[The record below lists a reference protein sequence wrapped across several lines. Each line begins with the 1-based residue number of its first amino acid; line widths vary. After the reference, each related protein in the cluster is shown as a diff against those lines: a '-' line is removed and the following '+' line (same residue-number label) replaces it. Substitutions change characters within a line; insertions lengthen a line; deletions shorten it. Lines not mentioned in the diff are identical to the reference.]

1 MSKPTTNTSQKIPYI
16 SPDNGITRYYADRFY
31 LDAPTGLLEYQLA
44 QKEREAQQE
53 SSHNNNNNST
63 NSTTETNVEYCKGC
77 GERKTPPNPNI
88 NNGRTLFNRSKLIN
102 SLDLAAVIIGTYSIG
117 DFDYLSDEFPK
128 LFPRRQKN
136 RSATNC
142 GVDGVANSKDVIN
155 KGVNQKVGSRKR
167 KRRSINN
174 NTRSQSKEKSDHVP
188 TLVLHGQK
196 RFNLNTWTKG
206 RYSVSSWTHSLYS
219 GPAGSDKHLPH
230 HKNTEGEDNEEMLS
244 MEETIKRMERDS
256 QIKTQSQSPRVSLN
270 PSRRQMME
278 CESQDSIQ
286 TDDNDTIR
294 MEQESQDSLPTDAD
308 ILDDLRFPGC
318 GRRLDDGDMDAED
331 GDDHS
336 MAEDDEEEPQ
346 PHSQPQSNIEES
358 EDSLQGIRG
367 GGDSQQFVESQDSVM
382 TYQTPPVID
391 DQSLLNHTAVEGK
404 GEDGKPQQQQ
414 QQQQKH
420 QKQQIDSSPADD
432 SVVNK
437 IWYETPPGCKA
448 ELELKDVDTQVKEK
462 KKELNADV
470 VIRPTFT
477 YGNVTIKLPR
487 TPKTHKRRRRR
498 RRRSSSG
505 SSKRG
510 KEDKSEVKQQQQ
522 PLPKE
527 DQPLEVATAAGSGP
541 VKETPISSK
550 GSNIKPADM
559 NVDEDETKKPPA
571 SAQMDTDN
579 AADTNITATEKKKK
593 PAPSTDKD
601 KDKADME
608 IIDLCDS
615 SQSQGTI
622 VNEMPKHAS
631 EVKQPPR
638 KRQKTSFNHT
648 VFATTSTNGKA
659 KGQVKQSSKKKK
671 KKTSF
676 DRTVFSDITR
686 WDSTAKPVHS
696 FDGQVFFTQIL
707 PAWCKPILPKDLSPK
722 KRARAA
728 QSAWKGEAD
737 EFNKKEEDST
747 SKMGCNHPK
756 FFLLFEKSGSL
767 VVIITTSNLTPGT
780 STEGSWVQR
789 FESITSTDA
798 AATTKQGSGVDFGM
812 PSDFGVILSD
822 FLEKQSEAAD
832 LANDNYSA
840 KAVCGKNSKG
850 AYVKVTKTMGDGVSL
865 DDTDDDGEDDN
876 DWRQPNAKFP
886 GSNADEVE
894 AFFHGEKRTATFT
907 HFAHYEH
914 AKNWRKK
921 YFSRKKYVGNVLPD
935 GFLRRFVQGLEKKG
949 LAGLADQYQFDT
961 SQVHLV
967 STVPGDY
974 LGNLGDRKPCVTYGP
989 QRVASI
995 LSRINDDKNGNSAWI
1010 PPSLNDRLVIQPTSF
1025 GIRWTS
1031 TDLETVAQSFLHHPQ
1046 QNEDTHQEPL
1056 EMTDIVWPSLE
1067 LFDEIERQRR
1077 IIWNKP
1083 PMEGETLAQR
1093 WANKQTEN
1101 GVSCY

>member
-1 MSKPTTNTSQKIPYI
+1 MHTFTTKFLHEIINMSKPTTTNTSQSKSIPYI

-44 QKEREAQQE
+44 QKEREAQP
-53 SSHNNNNNST
+53 HNNST
-63 NSTTETNVEYCKGC
+63 TTNDNNSHKPEYCKGC
-77 GERKTPPNPNI
+77 GTQTTPPNPNI

-102 SLDLAAVIIGTYSIG
+102 SLDLAAVIVGTYSIG

-136 RSATNC
+136 RSANDS
-142 GVDGVANSKDVIN
+142 GVDKDGVNE
-155 KGVNQKVGSRKR
+155 GVNQKVGSRKR
-167 KRRSINN
+167 KRRNINN
-174 NTRSQSKEKSDHVP
+174 TKDQSNSDHVP

-206 RYSVSSWTHSLYS
+206 RYSVSSWTNSLYS

-230 HKNTEGEDNEEMLS
+230 HKNTEGDGDMLS

-256 QIKTQSQSPRVSLN
+256 QIKTQSPARK
-270 PSRRQMME
+270 MME
-278 CESQDSIQ
+278 YDSQDSIQ
-286 TDDNDTIR
+286 TDNDTIR
-294 MEQESQDSLPTDAD
+294 MEHESQDSLPTDAD

-318 GRRLDDGDMDAED
+318 GRRLDDDDD
-331 GDDHS
+331 DDHS
-336 MAEDDEEEPQ
+336 MCVDEDEDEEQPQ
-346 PHSQPQSNIEES
+346 PHSQPQSNIEDS

-367 GGDSQQFVESQDSVM
+367 GGDSQQFVESQDSV

-391 DQSLLNHTAVEGK
+391 DQVTMQANHGEGK
-404 GEDGKPQQQQ
+404 GDCKPQQK
-414 QQQQKH
+414 QQKKQ
-420 QKQQIDSSPADD
+420 QKQHIGDSSPADD

-477 YGNVTIKLPR
+477 YGNVTIKLPS

-498 RRRSSSG
+498 RRRSSSSG

-510 KEDKSEVKQQQQ
+510 KEEKSEAKEQQQQ
-522 PLPKE
+522 PLLEE
-527 DQPLEVATAAGSGP
+527 DQPLQVATADDSAP
-541 VKETPISSK
+541 FKEQSSISSD
-550 GSNIKPADM
+550 GGIKLADI
-559 NVDEDETKKPPA
+559 DEDEVKKLPA
-571 SAQMDTDN
+571 SDKMDTDN
-579 AADTNITATEKKKK
+579 AADTNIDCITATEKKKK

-615 SQSQGTI
+615 SQSQGI
-622 VNEMPKHAS
+622 VVNEMPKHAS
-631 EVKQPPR
+631 ESKQPPR

-659 KGQVKQSSKKKK
+659 KGQAKQSSKKKK

-696 FDGQVFFTQIL
+696 FDGQVYFTQIL

-789 FESITSTDA
+789 FEPVTSSTDA
-798 AATTKQGSGVDFGM
+798 DATPKQGSGVDFGM
-812 PSDFGVILSD
+812 PTDFGVILSD

-850 AYVKVTKTMGDGVSL
+850 AYVKVTKTMGDGISV

-907 HFAHYEH
+907 HFTHYEH

-935 GFLRRFVQGLEKKG
+935 GFLRRFVPGLEKKG
-949 LAGLADQYQFDT
+949 LAGLAEHYQFDT

-995 LSRINDDKNGNSAWI
+995 LSRINDDKNGNVAWI

-1046 QNEDTHQEPL
+1046 QNEEETHQEPL

>member
-1 MSKPTTNTSQKIPYI
+1 MSKPTTNTSQKSIPYI

-44 QKEREAQQE
+44 QKEREAQQ
-53 SSHNNNNNST
+53 SHTTNNNNSA
-63 NSTTETNVEYCKGC
+63 NSTTNTTENVEYCNKC
-77 GERKTPPNPNI
+77 GSQKTPPNPSI

-102 SLDLAAVIIGTYSIG
+102 SLDLAAVIVGTYSIG

-128 LFPRRQKN
+128 LFPRRQNK
-136 RSATNC
+136 SATNDS
-142 GVDGVANSKDVIN
+142 GMDKDGVNE
-155 KGVNQKVGSRKR
+155 GVNQKVGSRKR
-167 KRRSINN
+167 KRHRGSA
-174 NTRSQSKEKSDHVP
+174 NTRPEEKSDHVP

-219 GPAGSDKHLPH
+219 GPAGSDRHLPH
-230 HKNTEGEDNEEMLS
+230 HKNTEGDGDMLS

-256 QIKTQSQSPRVSLN
+256 QIKTQSPARK
-270 PSRRQMME
+270 MME
-278 CESQDSIQ
+278 YESQDSMP
-286 TDDNDTIR
+286 TDDNDMIR
-294 MEQESQDSLPTDAD
+294 MEHESQDSLPTDAD

-318 GRRLDDGDMDAED
+318 GRRLDEDMDDDD

-336 MAEDDEEEPQ
+336 VADDDDEEEQPQ
-346 PHSQPQSNIEES
+346 PHSQPQSNIEDS

-391 DQSLLNHTAVEGK
+391 NQPPTAVQAHHGK
-404 GEDGKPQQQQ
+404 GEGDKSQQ
-414 QQQQKH
+414 QQQQKEK
-420 QKQQIDSSPADD
+420 QQQIDNSPADD

-462 KKELNADV
+462 RKEINADV

-477 YGNVTIKLPR
+477 YGNVTIKLPS

-498 RRRSSSG
+498 RRQSSSG

-559 NVDEDETKKPPA
+559 NVDEDETKKP
-571 SAQMDTDN
+571 STGDKMDTDN
-579 AADTNITATEKKKK
+579 AADTNIDDTNATEEKK

-608 IIDLCDS
+608 VIDLCDS
-615 SQSQGTI
+615 SQSQGTV

-648 VFATTSTNGKA
+648 VFATTSTKGKA
-659 KGQVKQSSKKKK
+659 KRQANHPSKKKK

-696 FDGQVFFTQIL
+696 FDGQVYFTQIL

-789 FESITSTDA
+789 FEPVTSSTDA
-798 AATTKQGSGVDFGM
+798 DATPKQGSGVDFGI

-865 DDTDDDGEDDN
+865 DDTDDDDDGEDDN

-935 GFLRRFVQGLEKKG
+935 GFLRRFVPGLEKKG
-949 LAGLADQYQFDT
+949 LAGLADQYQFDI

-995 LSRINDDKNGNSAWI
+995 LSRINDDKNGNVAWI

-1101 GVSCY
+1101 GVSCYHECE